1 MQYLGDIINW
11 VLTAI
16 PTITS
21 VYLYRRMRR
30 GEVASQEIR
39 NTLDHI
45 DSADRMVDLV
55 EKANDL
61 AAEKHRERYESII
74 KEITEKYE
82 RILTEALL
90 QIKLCPHQ
98 LECTVYSM
106 LRTTAHSGPDKSGD
120 NRHDSHCR
128 DPA

>member
-1 MQYLGDIINW
+1 MDYLGDIINW

-61 AAEKHRERYESII
+61 AAEKHKQRYESII

-82 RILTEALL
+82 KILTDALL
-90 QIKLCPHQ
+90 KIKLCPHQ

-106 LRTTAHSGPDKSGD
+106 LREAPGKKPPASGH
-120 NRHDSHCR
+120 NRHDHPHP

>member
-55 EKANDL
+55 EKANEK
-61 AAEKHRERYESII
+61 AMEKHKEYYESLI
-74 KEITEKYE
+74 KEITTNYE
-82 RILTEALL
+82 RIIKEAVRN
-90 QIKLCPHQ
+90 IMLCPHQ
-98 LECTVYSM
+98 RDCAVYGM
-106 LRTTAHSGPDKSGD
+106 LRQASGKEPDRKSD
-120 NRHDSHCR
+120 NRHDGHCR